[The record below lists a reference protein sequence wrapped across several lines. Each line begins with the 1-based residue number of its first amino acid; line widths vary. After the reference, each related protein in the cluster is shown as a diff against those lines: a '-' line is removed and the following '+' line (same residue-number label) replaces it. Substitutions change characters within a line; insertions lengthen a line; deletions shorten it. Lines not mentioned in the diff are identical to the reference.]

1 MSSAPN
7 GGAQLEIDLSFRRLD
22 LRFMFTTMALLASVK
37 SSEGALLLAGGGST
51 TPEMVQTFIQ
61 AIGGPDQ
68 PILVVPLMRERA
80 DEAGRQSA
88 DFLREYG
95 AKNVDVFL
103 EVEYLPLNQAATRA
117 RFLRAKGLWLP
128 GGDQGLFMQR
138 LGSSFAKDLFQLAH
152 RRGISVF
159 GTSAGA
165 MLMSDPMI
173 DGWEDDTRP
182 KRSPGLGLI
191 PVLVDTHYRERERQ
205 GRLRFAF
212 ENWNSHT
219 RALGLSEGEWIL
231 WQGGRVRQ
239 SSGRPEWL
247 GSPALP
253 QGTGRRKVQ
262 I

>member
-1 MSSAPN
+1 
-7 GGAQLEIDLSFRRLD
+7 
-22 LRFMFTTMALLASVK
+22 
-37 SSEGALLLAGGGST
+37 
-51 TPEMVQTFIQ
+51 
-61 AIGGPDQ
+61 
-68 PILVVPLMRERA
+68 
-80 DEAGRQSA
+80 
-88 DFLREYG
+88 
-95 AKNVDVFL
+95 VFL
-103 EVEYLPLNQAATRA
+103 EVEYRPLDQAATRA

-152 RRGISVF
+152 RRGVSVF

-173 DGWEDDTRP
+173 DGWEDNTRP

-239 SSGRPEWL
+239 SSGRPEWV

-253 QGTGRRKVQ
+253 QSTGRRKVQ